1 MKDAVE
7 PRIDGRRSSG
17 MTPLLRSRLLAPF
30 SDPDSYRAL
39 ALLIVHVALGIAGLV
54 VIPLFWGLSLLFA
67 ITPLVVPL
75 LIAFRAAVGG
85 LSQAGAK
92 VARQLVG
99 AEADPPVLSESSG
112 GFWGRWKSVLSD
124 RAFWRQQAYLLA
136 SLPIAFVPLVVLSFA
151 VQVVTVPIWYRWAD
165 GGDILWL
172 SNADSFLETLPVAVV
187 GLGLLLLGVH
197 LLKPFARIFRRLA
210 SGLLA
215 GRGPALSSIELREL
229 RLRAFRV
236 HASVTAFVALFLIAI
251 WALTTQGY
259 FWPIWAILPLTFVLG
274 VNGWLVFVQER
285 PELRRR
291 TAGSESL
298 ALHLGLSALTW
309 FFLFFIWLFSTG
321 GDGYFW
327 PVWPLLALA
336 LLVAIHGAFAS
347 HGRGERI
354 KTLETTRAG
363 AVDVQETELRRIER
377 DLHDG
382 AQARLVALGMSLGMA
397 EQKLQSDPEAVGALL
412 AEARQGAS
420 EALEELRVLARGIHP
435 PILTDRGL
443 EAAVSALVMHSPL
456 QVALAVDVPDR
467 PSAAVES
474 AAYFTV
480 SEALANAI
488 KHGEARRV
496 EITIRTSNGVLVAEI
511 TDDGRGGANANG
523 DGLKGLRQRVEAL
536 DGTLRVS
543 SPEGGPTTVRAVMP
557 CGS

>member
-1 MKDAVE
+1 MDWQ
-7 PRIDGRRSSG
+7 RSSG
-17 MTPLLRSRLLAPF
+17 MTSLLRSRLLAPF
-30 SDPDSYRAL
+30 SDPDFYRAL
-39 ALLIVHVALGIAGLV
+39 ALLLVQLALGIAALV

-85 LSQAGAK
+85 LSQAGAG
-92 VARQLVG
+92 VARRLVG
-99 AEADPPVLSESSG
+99 ADVDPPLLSEGSG
-112 GFWGRWKSVLSD
+112 GFWGRWKNVLSD

-136 SLPIAFVPLVVLSFA
+136 GLPIAFVPLVVLSFA

-165 GGDILWL
+165 SGDVLWH
-172 SNADSFLETLPVAVV
+172 SNVDSFLETLPIAAV
-187 GLGLLLLGVH
+187 GLGLLIGGAH
-197 LLKPFARIFRRLA
+197 LLKPFAGIFRRLA

-215 GRGPALSSIELREL
+215 GRGPGLSPVELREL
-229 RLRAFRV
+229 GLRAFRV
-236 HASVTAFVALFLIAI
+236 QASVTVFVALLLIAI

-274 VNGWLVFVQER
+274 VNGWLVLVQER
-285 PELRRR
+285 PELGQR
-291 TAGSESL
+291 TAGSKAL
-298 ALHLGLSALTW
+298 AIHLGLSALIW
-309 FFLFFIWLFSTG
+309 FFLFFVWLFSTRG
-321 GDGYFW
+321 EGYFW
-327 PVWPLLALA
+327 PVWPLLGLA
-336 LLVAIHGAFAS
+336 FLVAIHGAFAS
-347 HGRGERI
+347 HGRGARI
-354 KTLETTRAG
+354 KELETSRAG

-443 EAAVSALVMHSPL
+443 EAAVAALVMHSPL
-456 QVALAVDVPDR
+456 KVALAVDIPDR
-467 PSAAVES
+467 PNAAVES

-488 KHGEARRV
+488 KHGYAKRV
-496 EITIRTSNGVLVAEI
+496 EISIRTSNGILVAEV
-511 TDDGRGGANANG
+511 TDDGRGGADANG

-536 DGTLRVS
+536 DGTLRVM

-557 CGS
+557 CES

>member
-1 MKDAVE
+1 
-7 PRIDGRRSSG
+7 
-17 MTPLLRSRLLAPF
+17 MTSLLRSRLLAPF

-39 ALLIVHVALGIAGLV
+39 AFLLVQLALGIAALV

-92 VARQLVG
+92 VAGLLVG
-99 AEADPPVLSESSG
+99 ADADPPVLSESSG
-112 GFWGRWKSVLSD
+112 GFWGRGKSVLGD
-124 RAFWRQQAYLLA
+124 RAFWRQQAYQLIGF
-136 SLPIAFVPLVVLSFA
+136 PIALVPLIVLSLA
-151 VQVVTVPIWYRWAD
+151 VQLATVPIWYRWAED
-165 GGDILWL
+165 ADVFG
-172 SNADSFLETLPVAVV
+172 AHVDSFPESLPFLA
-187 GLGLLLLGVH
+187 LGLVLLVAGFD
-197 LLKPFARIFRRLA
+197 LLRPFARIFRRLA

-215 GRGPALSSIELREL
+215 GRGPGLSPVELREL

-236 HASVTAFVALFLIAI
+236 HASVTVFVALLLTAI

-274 VNGWLVFVQER
+274 VNGWLVLVQER
-285 PELRRR
+285 PELGRR
-291 TAGSESL
+291 TAGSKAL
-298 ALHLGLSALTW
+298 AIHLGISALTW
-309 FFLFFIWLFSTG
+309 FFLFFIWLFSTRG
-321 GDGYFW
+321 EGYFW
-327 PVWPLLALA
+327 PVWPLLGLA
-336 LLVAIHGAFAS
+336 FLVAIHGAFAS

-354 KTLETTRAG
+354 KELETSRAG

-397 EQKLQSDPEAVGALL
+397 EQKLESDPEAVGALL

-456 QVALAVDVPDR
+456 QVALAVNVPDR
-467 PSAAVES
+467 PNAAVES

-488 KHGEARRV
+488 KHGRAKRV
-496 EITIRTSNGVLVAEI
+496 EISIRSSNGILVAEV

-557 CGS
+557 CES

>member
-1 MKDAVE
+1 
-7 PRIDGRRSSG
+7 
-17 MTPLLRSRLLAPF
+17 MTSLLRRLLAPF
-30 SDPDSYRAL
+30 LDPDSYRAL
-39 ALLIVHVALGIAGLV
+39 ALLIVQLALSIAALV
-54 VIPLFWGLSLLFA
+54 VIPLLSGLSLLFA

-92 VARQLVG
+92 VARLVG
-99 AEADPPVLSESSG
+99 VEADPPVLSESSG
-112 GFWGRWKSVLSD
+112 GFWGRSKNVLKD
-124 RAFWRQQAYLLA
+124 TAFWRQQAYLLA
-136 SLPIAFVPLVVLSFA
+136 GLPIALVPLTVLSFA

-165 GGDILWL
+165 GDVLWL
-172 SNADSFLETLPVAVV
+172 SNVDSFLETLPVAAV

-210 SGLLA
+210 SALLA
-215 GRGPALSSIELREL
+215 GRGPALSPTELREL
-229 RLRAFRV
+229 RLRAFKV
-236 HASVTAFVALFLIAI
+236 HASATVFVALLLIAI

-274 VNGWLVFVQER
+274 VNGWLVLVQER
-285 PELRRR
+285 PELGQR
-291 TAGSESL
+291 TAGSKAL
-298 ALHLGLSALTW
+298 AIHLGLAAMTW
-309 FFLFFIWLFSTG
+309 FFLFFIWLFSTQG
-321 GDGYFW
+321 EGYFW
-327 PVWPLLALA
+327 PAWPLLGLA
-336 LLVAIHGAFAS
+336 FLVAIHGAFAS

-354 KTLETTRAG
+354 RTLETTRAG

-443 EAAVSALVMHSPL
+443 EAAVAALVMRSPL
-456 QVALAVDVPDR
+456 PVALAVDVPDR
-467 PSAAVES
+467 PNAAVES

-488 KHGEARRV
+488 KHGHAKRV

-557 CGS
+557 CAS

>member
-1 MKDAVE
+1 
-7 PRIDGRRSSG
+7 
-17 MTPLLRSRLLAPF
+17 MTPLLRRLLAPF

-39 ALLIVHVALGIAGLV
+39 ALLIVHVALGIAAFV

-75 LIAFRAAVGG
+75 LIAFRAAVGS

-99 AEADPPVLSESSG
+99 ADAEPPVLSESSG
-112 GFWGRWKSVLSD
+112 GFWGRSKSVLSD
-124 RAFWRQQAYLLA
+124 KAFWRQQAYLLA
-136 SLPIAFVPLVVLSFA
+136 GLPIAFVPLAVLSFA

-165 GGDILWL
+165 GDVLWF
-172 SNADSFLETLPVAVV
+172 SNVDSFLETLPVAAV
-187 GLGLLLLGVH
+187 GLGLLIGGVH
-197 LLKPFARIFRRLA
+197 LLKPFAGIFRRLA
-210 SGLLA
+210 ANLLA
-215 GRGPALSSIELREL
+215 GRGPALSPVELREL
-229 RLRAFRV
+229 RLRVYRV
-236 HASVTAFVALFLIAI
+236 HGSVTLFVSLFLIAI

-274 VNGWLVFVQER
+274 VNGWLVLVQER
-285 PELRRR
+285 PELRQR
-291 TAGSESL
+291 TAGSQSL
-298 ALHLGLSALTW
+298 AIHLGLSALTW
-309 FFLFFIWLFSTG
+309 FFLFFIWLFSTHG
-321 GDGYFW
+321 EGYFW
-327 PVWPLLALA
+327 PVWPLLGLA

-382 AQARLVALGMSLGMA
+382 AQARLVAVGMSLGMA

-488 KHGEARRV
+488 KHGEAKRV
-496 EITIRTSNGVLVAEI
+496 DISIRTSDGILVTEI
-511 TDDGRGGANANG
+511 TDDGRGGANASG
-523 DGLKGLRQRVEAL
+523 GGLKGLRQRVEAL

-557 CGS
+557 CES

>member
-1 MKDAVE
+1 
-7 PRIDGRRSSG
+7 
-17 MTPLLRSRLLAPF
+17 MTPLLRRLLAPF

-39 ALLIVHVALGIAGLV
+39 ALLIVHVALGIAAFV

-92 VARQLVG
+92 VARQLIG
-99 AEADPPVLSESSG
+99 AEADPPVLSEGSG
-112 GFWGRWKSVLSD
+112 GFWGRSKSVLRD

-136 SLPIAFVPLVVLSFA
+136 GLPIALVPLTVLSFA

-165 GGDILWL
+165 GDVLWL
-172 SNADSFLETLPVAVV
+172 SNVDSFLETLPVAGV
-187 GLGLLLLGVH
+187 GLGLLLVGVH

-210 SGLLA
+210 SSLLA
-215 GRGPALSSIELREL
+215 GRGPALSPIELREL

-236 HASVTAFVALFLIAI
+236 HASVTVFVALLLIAI

-274 VNGWLVFVQER
+274 VNGWLVLVQER
-285 PELRRR
+285 PELPQR
-291 TAGSESL
+291 TAGSEAL
-298 ALHLGLSALTW
+298 AIHLGLSALTW
-309 FFLFFIWLFSTG
+309 LFLFFIWLFSTRG
-321 GDGYFW
+321 GGYFW
-327 PVWPLLALA
+327 PVWPLLGLA
-336 LLVAIHGAFAS
+336 FLVAIHGAFAS

-354 KTLETTRAG
+354 KALETSRAG

-412 AEARQGAS
+412 AEARQGAT

-456 QVALAVDVPDR
+456 PVALAVDVPDR
-467 PSAAVES
+467 PNAAVES

-488 KHGEARRV
+488 KHGHAKRV
-496 EITIRTSNGVLVAEI
+496 EISIRASNGILVAEV

-543 SPEGGPTTVRAVMP
+543 SPVGGPTTVRAVMP
-557 CGS
+557 CES

>member
-1 MKDAVE
+1 
-7 PRIDGRRSSG
+7 
-17 MTPLLRSRLLAPF
+17 MTSLLRSRLLAPF

-39 ALLIVHVALGIAGLV
+39 ALLLVQLALGIAALV
-54 VIPLFWGLSLLFA
+54 VIPVFWGLSLLVA

-85 LSQAGAK
+85 LSQAAAK
-92 VARQLVG
+92 VARLVG

-112 GFWGRWKSVLSD
+112 GFWGRGKSVLSD

-136 SLPIAFVPLVVLSFA
+136 GLPIAVIPLMVLSVA
-151 VQVVTVPIWYRWAD
+151 VQVVTVPIWYRWAE
-165 GGDILWL
+165 GDDVFGAHVDTFPESLP
-172 SNADSFLETLPVAVV
+172 FLA
-187 GLGLLLLGVH
+187 LGLVLLLAGFH
-197 LLKPFARIFRRLA
+197 LLKPFAWLFRRIA

-215 GRGPALSSIELREL
+215 GEGPTMSAAEVRQM
-229 RLRAFRV
+229 RRRAFRV
-236 HASVTAFVALFLIAI
+236 QASVTVFVALFLMAI

-274 VNGWLVFVQER
+274 VNGWLVLVQER
-285 PELRRR
+285 PDLRQR
-291 TAGSESL
+291 TAGSQSL
-298 ALHLGLSALTW
+298 AIHLGLSALTW
-309 FFLFFIWLFSTG
+309 FFLFFIWLFSTLG
-321 GDGYFW
+321 EGYFW
-327 PVWPLLALA
+327 PVWPLLGLA

-397 EQKLQSDPEAVGALL
+397 EQKLQSDPEAVGVLL

-467 PSAAVES
+467 PNAAVES

-488 KHGEARRV
+488 KHGHAKRV
-496 EITIRTSNGVLVAEI
+496 EISIRTSNGILVAEV
-511 TDDGRGGANANG
+511 TDDGRGGANADG

>member
-1 MKDAVE
+1 
-7 PRIDGRRSSG
+7 
-17 MTPLLRSRLLAPF
+17 MTSLLRSRLLAPF

-39 ALLIVHVALGIAGLV
+39 AFLLVQLALGMAALV

-92 VARQLVG
+92 VARLVG

-112 GFWGRWKSVLSD
+112 GFWGRGKSVLSD
-124 RAFWRQQAYLLA
+124 RAFWKQQAYLLA
-136 SLPIAFVPLVVLSFA
+136 GFPIALVPLVVLSLA
-151 VQVVTVPIWYRWAD
+151 VQVVTVPIWYRWTE
-165 GGDILWL
+165 GDDVFGAHVDTFPESLP
-172 SNADSFLETLPVAVV
+172 FLA
-187 GLGLLLLGVH
+187 LGLVLLVAGFH
-197 LLKPFARIFRRLA
+197 LLKPFAWLFSRIA

-215 GRGPALSSIELREL
+215 GEGPTMSAAEVRQM
-229 RLRAFRV
+229 RRRAFRIQ
-236 HASVTAFVALFLIAI
+236 ASVTLFVALFLIAI

-274 VNGWLVFVQER
+274 VNGWLVLVQER

-298 ALHLGLSALTW
+298 AIHLGLSALTW
-309 FFLFFIWLFSTG
+309 FFLFFIWLFSTLG
-321 GDGYFW
+321 EGYFW
-327 PVWPLLALA
+327 PVWPLLGLA
-336 LLVAIHGAFAS
+336 LLAAIHGAFAS
-347 HGRGERI
+347 HWRGERI

-467 PSAAVES
+467 PNAAVES

-488 KHGEARRV
+488 KHGHAKRV
-496 EITIRTSNGVLVAEI
+496 EISIRTSNGILMAEV
-511 TDDGRGGANANG
+511 TDDGRGGADANG

-536 DGTLRVS
+536 DGTLRLS
-543 SPEGGPTTVRAVMP
+543 SPVGGPTTVRAVMP
-557 CGS
+557 CES

>member
-1 MKDAVE
+1 
-7 PRIDGRRSSG
+7 
-17 MTPLLRSRLLAPF
+17 MTPLLRRLLAPF

-39 ALLIVHVALGIAGLV
+39 ALLIVHVALGIAAFV

-75 LIAFRAAVGG
+75 LIAFRAAVGS

-99 AEADPPVLSESSG
+99 ADAEPPVLSESSG
-112 GFWGRWKSVLSD
+112 GFWGRSKSVLSD
-124 RAFWRQQAYLLA
+124 KAFWRQQAYLLA
-136 SLPIAFVPLVVLSFA
+136 GLPIAFVPLAVLSFA

-165 GGDILWL
+165 GDVLWF
-172 SNADSFLETLPVAVV
+172 SNVDSFLETLPVAAV
-187 GLGLLLLGVH
+187 GLGLLIGGVH
-197 LLKPFARIFRRLA
+197 LLKPFAGIFRRLA
-210 SGLLA
+210 ANLLA
-215 GRGPALSSIELREL
+215 GRGPALSPVELREL
-229 RLRAFRV
+229 RLRVYRV
-236 HASVTAFVALFLIAI
+236 HGSVTLFVSLFLIAI

-259 FWPIWAILPLTFVLG
+259 FWPIWAILPLAFVLG
-274 VNGWLVFVQER
+274 VNGWLVLVQER
-285 PELRRR
+285 PELGRR
-291 TAGSESL
+291 TAGSKAL
-298 ALHLGLSALTW
+298 ASHLGLSALTW
-309 FFLFFIWLFSTG
+309 FFLFFIWLFSTHG
-321 GDGYFW
+321 EGYFW
-327 PVWPLLALA
+327 PVWPLLGLA

-382 AQARLVALGMSLGMA
+382 AQARLVAVGMSLGMA

-488 KHGEARRV
+488 KHGEAKRV
-496 EITIRTSNGVLVAEI
+496 DISIRTSDGILVTEI
-511 TDDGRGGANANG
+511 TDDGRGGANASG
-523 DGLKGLRQRVEAL
+523 GGLKGLRQRVEAL

-557 CGS
+557 CES